1 MKFYIF
7 PHDIQYKHKNIW
19 ICLQLPATKAKGQD
33 WYLGLQKEKVIP
45 VQISSNTVLKTK
57 ELRMNSLEDLFPAC
71 TGNNTQYSVEKS
83 RYHLAILQAVLESG
97 ILTAFIFI
105 SALLTTFKFSA
116 LLCKHREGRAIRG
129 LINEEF

>member
-1 MKFYIF
+1 
-7 PHDIQYKHKNIW
+7 
-19 ICLQLPATKAKGQD
+19 
-33 WYLGLQKEKVIP
+33 
-45 VQISSNTVLKTK
+45 
-57 ELRMNSLEDLFPAC
+57 MNSLEDLFPAC